1 MKPVKSLERDLT
13 PSYEPGPG
21 NHPVEV
27 HPMEK
32 LAVIMAGGSGIRL
45 WPLSRE
51 NRPKQFISI
60 GKKKSMLLRT
70 VERLKG
76 VIDADRCY
84 VVTGTDQKSMVME
97 ALKDLIP
104 PSHILLEPLRKNTAA
119 CITYAAMV
127 LKNEHKEGLLCCIP
141 SDSWIKEEE
150 GYKAALETACRE
162 AKAKNR
168 IAVIGVTPTF
178 PATGYG
184 YIKADTGKPAAGEDV
199 YPVLQ
204 FLEKPSM
211 EKAGEFIASGEYL
224 WNSGIVTGTLDSILN
239 NVESFLPGLFHRLS
253 GAVRLTDEAEKSA
266 ALEKAYREIDAVS
279 FDRGVLEKS
288 MQISVVKGNF
298 GWSDIGSLDAMDSML
313 GTDSMGNAVEGNY
326 AGIETC
332 NSVIYSGNNLVATI
346 GLENMIVVNTG
357 DVVLVCPRERA
368 QEIRE
373 LVELL
378 RRDGYEQYL

>member
-1 MKPVKSLERDLT
+1 
-13 PSYEPGPG
+13 
-21 NHPVEV
+21 
-27 HPMEK
+27 
-32 LAVIMAGGSGIRL
+32 MAGGSGIRL

-253 GAVRLTDEAEKSA
+253 GAVRLTDEAEKAA